1 MSKALCF
8 DLMHDA
14 LRAPVY
20 LDCGPDVLRIQ
31 QCFYRARQ
39 YCRARSDYRF
49 DRLKFHVLGP
59 MLVIKESPVPKSGQP
74 RPKLKVLRELRHHGF
89 QIGTGLDGPNGEIAQ
104 AANSKE
110 SEE

>member
-14 LRAPVY
+14 LRGPGY

-49 DRLKFHVLGP
+49 DALKFHVRGP
-59 MLVIKESPVPKSGQP
+59 ALVIKESSVPKSGQP
-74 RPKLKVLRELRHHGF
+74 RPKCTVLQELLAHGF
-89 QIGTGLDGPNGEIAQ
+89 QIGTSVDGPSGEITL

-110 SEE
+110 PEE